1 MEYNISKSTPPGMQN
16 LGWGTKFM
24 LFLLSKVPKD
34 MHLPIVPILFSLL
47 ESHAS
52 GAKFMRPDQKWEE
65 ICGMMGNLMADRRRR
80 KRQTVQSCGNP
91 LPRLPTA
98 RGEGG
103 AHEGGRTHPIPQ
115 HAQGGDDRPSVRRLP
130 KDRQADHLTR
140 GKAHSR
146 LPGRSVRK
154 LGLPN
159 SMWNRTE
166 SYCDIWLVW
175 LPRALVVPLS
185 CDWKARRKSL
195 FQ

>member
-1 MEYNISKSTPPGMQN
+1 MEYNISKSTPSGMPN
-16 LGWGTKFM
+16 LVRGTKFM
-24 LFLLSKVPKD
+24 LFLLSKASKD

-52 GAKFMRPDQKWEE
+52 GAKFMHPDQKWEE
-65 ICGMMGNLMADRRRR
+65 MCGMMGNLMADRRRR
-80 KRQTVQSCGNP
+80 KGQTVMAGGSP

-103 AHEGGRTHPIPQ
+103 THEGGRTHPIPQ

-146 LPGRSVRK
+146 LPGRTVRK
-154 LGLPN
+154 LGLPKI
-159 SMWNRTE
+159 M
-166 SYCDIWLVW
+166 
-175 LPRALVVPLS
+175 
-185 CDWKARRKSL
+185 
-195 FQ
+195 